1 MNKNQNETE
10 NKTKMQCNDIN
21 ERKKRY
27 LLTLFSSLI
36 KFMPLVKS
44 CILKYV
50 TSLWCHK
57 SKIDNADV
65 IKINIIF
72 LKYTNTNQI

>member
-1 MNKNQNETE
+1 MNENQNETE

-36 KFMPLVKS
+36 KFMSLVKS